1 MLPVWV
7 LMPAQVLHSVSH
19 YVISS
24 MVRTVW
30 LQLLKATHREY
41 QRLTVRQQKVLQ
53 SLATIYWC
61 RVPCQE
67 THSSATCP
75 DCLSTRA
82 RQQLWPA
89 TLLVGTSSS

>member
-1 MLPVWV
+1 MCDCVRCGRMLPVWV

-41 QRLTVRQQKVLQ
+41 QRLTVRQENIQ
-53 SLATIYWC
+53 S
-61 RVPCQE
+61 RVE
-67 THSSATCP
+67 
-75 DCLSTRA
+75 L
-82 RQQLWPA
+82 
-89 TLLVGTSSS
+89 

>member
-24 MVRTVW
+24 LVRTAW

-41 QRLTVRQQKVLQ
+41 QRLTVSITDQVQVEVII
-53 SLATIYWC
+53 SGGAGS
-61 RVPCQE
+61 RV
-67 THSSATCP
+67 
-75 DCLSTRA
+75 
-82 RQQLWPA
+82 
-89 TLLVGTSSS
+89 

>member
-24 MVRTVW
+24 LVRTAW

-41 QRLTVRQQKVLQ
+41 QRLTVSITGQVAVIR
-53 SLATIYWC
+53 
-61 RVPCQE
+61 
-67 THSSATCP
+67 
-75 DCLSTRA
+75 
-82 RQQLWPA
+82 
-89 TLLVGTSSS
+89 

>member
-24 MVRTVW
+24 LVRTAW

-41 QRLTVRQQKVLQ
+41 QRLTVSITEQVEVII
-53 SLATIYWC
+53 SGDAGS
-61 RVPCQE
+61 RV
-67 THSSATCP
+67 
-75 DCLSTRA
+75 
-82 RQQLWPA
+82 
-89 TLLVGTSSS
+89 